1 MNVQPLLPSTTPLVI
16 VAEMKRKN
24 RPWPDDTGEIIYGEE
39 KVSVL
44 MHHT

>member
-16 VAEMKRKN
+16 VERKS
-24 RPWPDDTGEIIYGEE
+24 RPWPDDTGEIIYGKE

-44 MHHT
+44 MLHT